1 MATSSGRDLTL
12 WVIVS
17 AIAHGLAL
25 SALPKLPVG
34 PARAAAGELRV
45 TLGVA
50 AQGQSAQAQASSAPQ
65 AYAET
70 PSTRPGA
77 RAGGASGQTEPAAKT
92 KAKAAAVP
100 SERAGGVSGQ
110 TKSAAKSEAKAK
122 AATVPSE
129 RAGSVSAQ
137 ADPAATSETAAAA
150 PSQDS
155 RPTPAEVR
163 LQNAPAVAP
172 APVRAG
178 RRQAADE
185 SPALAA
191 APAAKA
197 SPVRRRERRA
207 QETHRWNESSHAAPE
222 TTELAAVTKALQPVA
237 EPASPARRAA
247 PAQLDAKQAVPAAEP
262 DSVQASL
269 SGARSSRAP
278 APLERSERL
287 ASADPVPPPREAAPA
302 LAGAAS
308 TETTLALAAP
318 ASAASEPSGKGRR
331 DELMALLH
339 REISRHKLYPL
350 IARRQ
355 QREGRATISFRLYPD
370 GRMDHVSVAHSSGFQ
385 PLDDAALEAVDGVA
399 PFEAA
404 GHYLAHVER
413 FEVDVVFTLY

>member
-1 MATSSGRDLTL
+1 VATSSGRDLTL

-34 PARAAAGELRV
+34 PARAVAGELRV

-50 AQGQSAQAQASSAPQ
+50 AQGQSAQAQASRVPQ

-70 PSTRPGA
+70 PSTQPA
-77 RAGGASGQTEPAAKT
+77 TRAGEASGQTEPAAKT

-100 SERAGGVSGQ
+100 SERAGGVPGQ

-122 AATVPSE
+122 AKAEP
-129 RAGSVSAQ
+129 AGNVSAQ
-137 ADPAATSETAAAA
+137 ADPAATSETAATA

-155 RPTPAEVR
+155 GAAPAEVR

-172 APVRAG
+172 AAVRAE
-178 RRQAADE
+178 RRQAADK

-191 APAAKA
+191 AAAAKA
-197 SPVRRRERRA
+197 SPVHRRERRA
-207 QETHRWNESSHAAPE
+207 QETHRRNESSHAAPE
-222 TTELAAVTKALQPVA
+222 TTELAAVTKAVQPVP
-237 EPASPARRAA
+237 EPASPVRRAA
-247 PAQLDAKQAVPAAEP
+247 HAPVDAKQAVPAAEP
-262 DSVQASL
+262 DSVQASE
-269 SGARSSRAP
+269 SRARSSRAP

-287 ASADPVPPPREAAPA
+287 ASADPVPAPREAAPA
-302 LAGAAS
+302 VAGAAS
-308 TETTLALAAP
+308 TETTVALAAP

-339 REISRHKLYPL
+339 REISRHKRYPL

-413 FEVDVVFTLY
+413 FEVNVVFTLY